1 LAETGQK
8 SIEWIAGLFEGEG
21 CLTYNTTNDSWCLK
35 VKMTD
40 TDVMWGLYLALGCR
54 GNLAGL
60 VKHPSDAE
68 QNKPHQTW
76 STSKRDLIFEL
87 VTELYPH
94 MYSRRRE
101 KMVEFMNWYQEK
113 QK

>member
-1 LAETGQK
+1 M
-8 SIEWIAGLFEGEG
+8 FEGEG
-21 CLTYNTTNDSWCLK
+21 CLTYKQSGDVWTLK

-54 GNLAGL
+54 GNLTGL
-60 VKHPSDAE
+60 VQHPSD
-68 QNKPHQTW
+68 NPDHKPHQTW
-76 STSKRDLIFEL
+76 HTAKRDLIFEL

-94 MYSRRRE
+94 MYSRRQE
-101 KMVEFMNWYQEK
+101 KMIEFLNWYQEK